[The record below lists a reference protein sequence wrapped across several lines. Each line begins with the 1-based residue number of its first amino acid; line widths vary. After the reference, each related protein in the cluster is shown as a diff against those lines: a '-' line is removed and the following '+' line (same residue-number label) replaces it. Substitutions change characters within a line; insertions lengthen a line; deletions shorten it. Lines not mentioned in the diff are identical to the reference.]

1 MVSASDMNYS
11 HANMEIV
18 NSQLYRRGAIR
29 DHVPYLLVIR
39 YYWKS
44 LIGTCGT
51 WFLYDFVTIPNAVFS
66 GTVIASVVPDG
77 DVKGTAE
84 WQLLLGSIALPGVI
98 LGAFMLDWIGRK
110 RIMMVCGLLL
120 LYLSLLAK
128 FLTLN

>member
-1 MVSASDMNYS
+1 MLLLDVDGLR
-11 HANMEIV
+11 ANMAVV

-29 DHVPYLLVIR
+29 AHVPYLLVVR
-39 YYWKS
+39 YYWKA

-66 GTVIASVVPDG
+66 GTVIASVVPKG

-110 RIMMVCGLLL
+110 RVMMVRGLFQIICD
-120 LYLSLLAK
+120 
-128 FLTLN
+128 FLEKY